1 MKDVLKIADGVLKEC
16 TDKDVE
22 SVVIPEGVTEIG
34 GCAFKGCESLASVE
48 IPSSVTAIGKQA
60 FRDCKSLS
68 SVEIPSSVTVIGER
82 AFWYC
87 TSLTSV
93 EIPSSVTEIGAKAFK
108 GCNINEL
115 SHPALT
121 IKNGIA
127 IRDNE
132 VLCCASHSTSVVTIP
147 EDVTKISDY
156 AFSHCESLSSVEIP
170 SSVTAIGACAFECC
184 ASLESVEFGGT
195 VAQWKSVEKMS
206 GWHYGFP
213 ATTVKCS
220 DGEARL

>member
-34 GCAFKGCESLASVE
+34 GCAFKGC
-48 IPSSVTAIGKQA
+48 
-60 FRDCKSLS
+60 KSLS
-68 SVEIPSSVTVIGER
+68 SVEIPSSVTAIGER

-115 SHPALT
+115 SHPLLT
-121 IKNGIA
+121 IKNGVA
-127 IRDNE
+127 IWDNE
-132 VLCCASHSTSVVTIP
+132 VLCCASQSTSVVTIP
-147 EDVTKISDY
+147 ENVTKISDY
-156 AFSHCESLSSVEIP
+156 AFSHCESLPSVEIP
-170 SSVTAIGACAFECC
+170 SSVTVIGACAFECC
-184 ASLESVEFGGT
+184 TSLESVEFSGT

-213 ATTVKCS
+213 AKSVKCV

>member
-48 IPSSVTAIGKQA
+48 IPSSVT
-60 FRDCKSLS
+60 
-68 SVEIPSSVTVIGER
+68 
-82 AFWYC
+82 
-87 TSLTSV
+87 
-93 EIPSSVTEIGAKAFK
+93 EIGAKAFK

-115 SHPALT
+115 SHPLLT
-121 IKNGIA
+121 IKNGVA

-132 VLCCASHSTSVVTIP
+132 VLCCASQSTSVVTIP

-170 SSVTAIGACAFECC
+170 SSVTVIGACAFECC
-184 ASLESVEFGGT
+184 TSLESVEFGGT

>member
-16 TDKDVE
+16 MDKDVE

-48 IPSSVTAIGKQA
+48 IPSSVTAIGDFA
-60 FRDCKSLS
+60 FNGCKSLS
-68 SVEIPSSVTVIGER
+68 SVEIPSSVRKIGDR

-115 SHPALT
+115 SHPLLT
-121 IKNGIA
+121 IKNGVA

-132 VLCCASHSTSVVTIP
+132 VLCCASQSTSVVTIP

-170 SSVTAIGACAFECC
+170 SSVTVIGACAFECC
-184 ASLESVEFGGT
+184 TSLESVEFGGT

-213 ATTVKCS
+213 AKSVKCA
-220 DGEARL
+220 DGEAEL

>member
-48 IPSSVTAIGKQA
+48 IPSSVTVIGDFA
-60 FRDCKSLS
+60 FNGCKSLS
-68 SVEIPSSVTVIGER
+68 SVEIPSSVRKIGER

-115 SHPALT
+115 SHPLLT

-132 VLCCASHSTSVVTIP
+132 VLCCASQSTSVVTIP

-156 AFSHCESLSSVEIP
+156 AFSHCESLSSVVIP
-170 SSVTAIGACAFECC
+170 SSVTVIGACAFECC
-184 ASLESVEFGGT
+184 TSLESVEFGGT
-195 VAQWKSVEKMS
+195 VAQWKSVGKMS
-206 GWHYGFP
+206 GWHYGVP
-213 ATTVKCS
+213 ATSVKCA

>member
-1 MKDVLKIADGVLKEC
+1 MKDVLKIEDGVLKEC

-48 IPSSVTAIGKQA
+48 IPSSVTEIGKQA
-60 FRDCKSLS
+60 FRD
-68 SVEIPSSVTVIGER
+68 
-82 AFWYC
+82 C

-115 SHPALT
+115 SHPLLT
-121 IKNGIA
+121 IKNGVA

-132 VLCCASHSTSVVTIP
+132 VLCCASQSTSVVTIP

-170 SSVTAIGACAFECC
+170 SSVTVIGACAFECC
-184 ASLESVEFGGT
+184 TSLESVEFGGT

-220 DGEARL
+220 DGEAEL